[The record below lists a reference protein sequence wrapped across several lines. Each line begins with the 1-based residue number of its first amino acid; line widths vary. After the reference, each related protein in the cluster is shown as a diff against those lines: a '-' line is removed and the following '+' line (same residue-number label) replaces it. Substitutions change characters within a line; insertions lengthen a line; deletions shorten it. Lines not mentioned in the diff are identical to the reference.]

1 MNRQNERSLIL
12 QVSLLSSLR
21 DKARVLAHRGGLSLT
36 RFINLA
42 IEERISRFEHE
53 ATEDG
58 EAIAERR
65 RMDLAAAK
73 LKKSFYN

>member
-1 MNRQNERSLIL
+1 MNRQDERSLIL
-12 QVSLLSSLR
+12 QVSLLSSLS

-42 IEERISRFEHE
+42 LEERISRFEHE
-53 ATEDG
+53 AS
-58 EAIAERR
+58 EAIAERQ
-65 RMDLAAAK
+65 RMDLAAVK